1 MKPMTYKRYGYLS
14 GFCFIGTLF
23 AGGMTENGRID
34 LFSGAAI
41 MFALLAIG
49 MVAARIS
56 MLLCAYEQRKYEQRV
71 RMRHNR
77 F

>member
-1 MKPMTYKRYGYLS
+1 MYKRYGWLS
-14 GFCFIGTLF
+14 GFCFLGMLIS
-23 AGGMTENGRID
+23 GGMTENGRID

-41 MFALLAIG
+41 MLALLAVG
-49 MVAARIS
+49 MVAARTS
-56 MLLCAYEQRKYEQRV
+56 MLLCAYEQRKHERYV

>member
-1 MKPMTYKRYGYLS
+1 MTYKHCGWIAGMCFLGVLLS
-14 GFCFIGTLF
+14 
-23 AGGMTENGRID
+23 GGMTENGRID

-41 MFALLAIG
+41 MLALLAVG
-49 MVAARIS
+49 FVAARAS
-56 MLLCAYEQRKYEQRV
+56 MLLCAYEQQKHERYA